1 MGDGIAPLRLS
12 SLAEARNFQIICS
25 RCSETPLFSFS
36 PPVNR
41 RSRSAAKSAFAT
53 GSVAIH
59 IRRDVIGT
67 QFTGV
72 SGIRARRPIRC
83 NETVEHARR
92 HKFGQSSRLI
102 SPAGGRSARMVHP
115 LPKPTR
121 SSVSAPDPSIL
132 PYSLPSFS
140 VPSHLVPQDSCLER

>member
-1 MGDGIAPLRLS
+1 MYRDPS
-12 SLAEARNFQIICS
+12 V
-25 RCSETPLFSFS
+25 LFL

-72 SGIRARRPIRC
+72 SGIRARWPIRC

-115 LPKPTR
+115 LPRLTR

-132 PYSLPSFS
+132 PYSLPLFLGS
-140 VPSHLVPQDSCLER
+140 VSSRSAGFVPGAVTCPQLTANGEQDRLGRGEAR